1 MKGEEQVAAVI
12 AAGITLLLA
21 AVWLTGVASS
31 AIFGPGPA
39 TVPAG
44 ELPTI
49 AAHLVAHPGTPAAAW
64 PLAVRRAIPDPAAFY
79 VTGAMVCA
87 LLAGAVAIAWW
98 AAVELGLGDSLGGQ
112 RRERAPSSRWASPRD
127 LRALRVAEPVPGRL
141 TIGRVGR
148 RLLAAE
154 ERASVIAIAPTGGH
168 KTTGLA
174 IPALLEWQGPVLATS
189 IKSDLLRDTLARRR
203 SLGEVMV
210 FDPAQVTGLPSARST
225 PLWGAGTWRGAMRL
239 SHWLTAAARISSSG
253 MQDADF
259 WFQAAEKLISPLLF
273 AAATGELTMAH
284 IVRWVDDGP
293 EASEE
298 EVLGLLKGAGVE
310 EAERAYLA
318 TQNREERQRSSIY
331 TTAEMT
337 LGAYADPKVAEE
349 TAAADY
355 SPTALLD
362 GRANTLYLCAPQHEQ
377 ERLRTIFSTVIQELL
392 AVVYESV
399 AATGRPLD
407 PPLLLL
413 LDEAANIAPIP
424 NLDEIAST
432 AGGQGVQLL
441 SVFQDVAQISAR
453 FQRRAPTIVNN
464 HRAKVFGSGIS
475 DPETLDYVS
484 RIVGAGE
491 FEHRSRTAGEQGRST
506 TTEGETY
513 RDLVPPGLVRGADPG
528 SAILVYGH
536 LPPARVRLR
545 PWFHEAS
552 LRRMREE
559 GAGGRQVRQS

>member
-1 MKGEEQVAAVI
+1 MKGEEQVASAI
-12 AAGITLLLA
+12 AAGVALALA
-21 AVWLTGVASS
+21 AVWLTGAASA
-31 AIFGPGPA
+31 AIFGPGWTPTPA
-39 TVPAG
+39 A

-49 AAHLVAHPGTPAAAW
+49 AARLAAHPGVPAAAW
-64 PLAVRRAIPDPAAFY
+64 PAGLRRGIPDAAAFY

-87 LLAGAVAIAWW
+87 VLAGAVAIAWR
-98 AAVELGLGDSLGGQ
+98 AAVELGIGDPLGGR
-112 RRERAPSSRWASPRD
+112 RRERAPSSRWASTRD

-148 RLLAAE
+148 RLIAAE
-154 ERASVIAIAPTGGH
+154 ERASVITIAPTGAH

-189 IKSDLLRDTLARRR
+189 VKSDLLRDTLARRR

-210 FDPAQVTGLPSARST
+210 FDPGQVTGLPSARST
-225 PLWGAGTWRGAMRL
+225 PLWGAGTWRGAMRI
-239 SHWLTAAARISSSG
+239 SHWLTAAARVSSSG

-273 AAATGELTMAH
+273 GAANGELTMAH
-284 IVRWVDDGP
+284 IVSWVDEGP

-298 EVLGLLKGAGVE
+298 EVLGLLRGAGVE

-362 GRANTLYLCAPQHEQ
+362 GKANTLYLCAPQHEQ
-377 ERLRTIFSTVIQELL
+377 ERLRTIFSTIIQELL

-441 SVFQDVAQISAR
+441 SVFQDVAQIGAR
-453 FQRRAPTIVNN
+453 YQRRAPTIVNN

-513 RDLVPPGLVRGADPG
+513 RDLVPPGLLRGADPG

-552 LRRMREE
+552 LRRMRDQ
-559 GAGGRQVRQS
+559 GAGDTQVRQ

>member
-1 MKGEEQVAAVI
+1 VA
-12 AAGITLLLA
+12 
-21 AVWLTGVASS
+21 
-31 AIFGPGPA
+31 
-39 TVPAG
+39 
-44 ELPTI
+44 
-49 AAHLVAHPGTPAAAW
+49 
-64 PLAVRRAIPDPAAFY
+64 
-79 VTGAMVCA
+79 
-87 LLAGAVAIAWW
+87 AIAWR
-98 AAVELGLGDSLGGQ
+98 AAVEFGIGDSVGGPK
-112 RRERAPSSRWASPRD
+112 RERAPSSRWASARD

-148 RLLAAE
+148 RLIAAE
-154 ERASVIAIAPTGGH
+154 ERASVIAIAPTGAH

-174 IPALLEWQGPVLATS
+174 IPALLDWHGPVLATS
-189 IKSDLLRDTLARRR
+189 VKSDLLHDTLARRR

-225 PLWGAGTWRGAMRL
+225 PLWGAGTWRGAMRI
-239 SHWLTAAARISSSG
+239 SHWLTAAARVSSSG

-298 EVLGLLKGAGVE
+298 EVLGLLKDAGVE

-362 GRANTLYLCAPQHEQ
+362 GRANTLYICAPQHEQ
-377 ERLRTIFSTVIQELL
+377 ERLRTIFSTLIQELL

-441 SVFQDVAQISAR
+441 SVFQDVAQIGAR
-453 FQRRAPTIVNN
+453 YQRRAPTIVNN

-484 RIVGAGE
+484 RVVGAGE

-513 RDLVPPGLVRGADPG
+513 RDLIPPGLLRNADPG
-528 SAILVYGH
+528 SGILVYGH
-536 LPPARVRLR
+536 LPPARIRLR

-552 LRRMREE
+552 LRRMRGE
-559 GAGGRQVRQS
+559 GARHRQVRRS

>member
-1 MKGEEQVAAVI
+1 MKGEEQVAATL
-12 AAGITLLLA
+12 AAACALLLFALWATGA
-21 AVWLTGVASS
+21 ASA
-31 AIFGPGPA
+31 AIFGPGWTP
-39 TVPAG
+39 TPAG
-44 ELPTI
+44 QLPTI
-49 AAHLVAHPGTPAAAW
+49 AAQLAAHPGRPAAAW
-64 PLAVRRAIPDPAAFY
+64 PPDLRRAIPDPAAFY

-87 LLAGAVAIAWW
+87 VLAGMVAIGLR
-98 AAVELGLGDSLGGQ
+98 AAAELGLVEAIGGK
-112 RRERAPSSRWASPRD
+112 RRERAPSSSWASVRD
-127 LRALRVAEPVPGRL
+127 LRALRISGPVPGRL

-189 IKSDLLRDTLARRR
+189 VKSDLLRDTLARRR

-210 FDPAQVTGLPSARST
+210 FDPAQVTGVPSARST
-225 PLWGAGTWRGAMRL
+225 PLWGAGTWRGAMRI
-239 SHWLTAAARISSSG
+239 SHWLTAAARIGSSG

-273 AAATGELTMAH
+273 AAATGELTMDR

-318 TQNREERQRSSIY
+318 TQNRDERQRSSIY

-337 LGAYADPKVAEE
+337 LGAYADPRVAEE

-377 ERLRTIFSTVIQELL
+377 ERLRTVFSTIIQELL

-441 SVFQDVAQISAR
+441 SVFQDVAQIGAR
-453 FQRRAPTIVNN
+453 YQRRAPTIVNN
-464 HRAKVFGSGIS
+464 HRAKLFGSGIS

-513 RDLVPPGLVRGADPG
+513 RDLVPPGLLRGADPG

-536 LPPARVRLR
+536 LPPARIRLR

-552 LRRMREE
+552 LRKMRDE